1 MEARAALLWIA
12 AQTVAYVLLWYVF
25 SIGLTFYNKVRG
37 PLGSVPAR
45 STRL

>member
-1 MEARAALLWIA
+1 MEARAALLWVA

-37 PLGSVPAR
+37 PGAARRARPAR
-45 STRL
+45 L